1 MSDNGYT
8 NKEMLNLLL
17 KGQTEMQKEI
27 NQLFDLVNT
36 KPSRM
41 EITGWITAFAVLFA
55 SFGSFLN

>member
-17 KGQTEMQKEI
+17 QGQAEMQKEI

-55 SFGSFLN
+55 SFSSFLN

>member
-17 KGQTEMQKEI
+17 KGQEEMQKEI

-36 KPSRM
+36 RPTRM

>member
-17 KGQTEMQKEI
+17 KGQEEMQKEI

-36 KPSRM
+36 RPTRM

-55 SFGSFLN
+55 SFSSFLN

>member
-17 KGQTEMQKEI
+17 KGQAEMQKEI

>member
-17 KGQTEMQKEI
+17 QGQAEMQKEI

-41 EITGWITAFAVLFA
+41 EITGWVTAFAVLFA
-55 SFGSFLN
+55 SFSSFLY

>member
-17 KGQTEMQKEI
+17 KGQEDLQKEV

-36 KPSRM
+36 RPTRM

-55 SFGSFLN
+55 SFSSFLN

>member
-41 EITGWITAFAVLFA
+41 EITGWVTAFAVLFA

>member
-17 KGQTEMQKEI
+17 KGQQEMQKEI

-55 SFGSFLN
+55 SFSSFLN